1 MSKPTYSYSEALSLI
16 EKADNR
22 EELALISDILIE
34 EKKKYS
40 ALDLILLGILTHAK
54 ERVFDF
60 KNL

>member
-16 EKADNR
+16 EKADTR
-22 EELALISDILIE
+22 QELSRICDLLEE
-34 EKKKYS
+34 EKKRYS

-54 ERVFDF
+54 ERAFDF